1 MRSFPGGKTPF
12 PPVSLEVISG
22 SFQRCRECEAGP
34 AAWMF
39 AAGK

>member
-1 MRSFPGGKTPF
+1 MRSFLGGKTPF
-12 PPVSLEVISG
+12 PPISLEVISG
-22 SFQRCRECEAGP
+22 SFPRCLKCELGP